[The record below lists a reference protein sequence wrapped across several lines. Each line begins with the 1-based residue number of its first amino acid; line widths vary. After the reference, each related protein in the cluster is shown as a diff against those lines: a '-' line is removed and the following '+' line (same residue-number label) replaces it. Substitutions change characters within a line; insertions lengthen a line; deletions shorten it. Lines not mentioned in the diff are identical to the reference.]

1 MNIDGVKSSYRG
13 DSEGRNNLF
22 PIFLKLENLNTL
34 IVGGGNVGLEKLN
47 AILNNSP
54 QAKVTLVAPEVKQEI
69 FVLQKAHKYLV
80 ILQKKYQTSDL
91 ENKQLVLVA
100 TDNKEL
106 NNQIKAEAFLA
117 NILCNVADTP
127 NECDFYLGSV
137 VQKGSLKLGISTNG
151 KSPTVAKKIKEVL
164 NEALPET
171 DLEQLL
177 DNVGEIRKSLTGDFQ
192 QKIIELNNVTKS
204 LVLDKKASNMSEDMI
219 PQLELATQGLNLV
232 DSLAFIAD
240 KFAGNLAF
248 STSLGQE
255 DQVITDAIFKND
267 LPIRVFTLDTGR
279 LFQESYEL
287 LDLTRAKY
295 KKPMEVFFPENS
307 SVQNLVNSKGMNSF
321 YESVENRKECC
332 FIRKVEPLNRALA
345 GVSIW
350 ITGLR
355 AEQSEGRNE
364 LSAFEFDASR
374 KIIKFNPLI
383 NWHYDEV
390 LDYLKTNK
398 VPDNPLH
405 KKGFISIGCQP
416 CTRAITEGEHP
427 RAGRWWW
434 EDSKKECGLHSN

>member
-1 MNIDGVKSSYRG
+1 M
-13 DSEGRNNLF
+13 NNLF

-34 IVGGGNVGLEKLN
+34 IVGGGNVGLEKLT

-54 QAKVTLVAPEVKQEI
+54 KAKVTVLAPEVRNEI
-69 FVLQKAHKYLV
+69 FELQKHHEFLI
-80 ILQKKYQTSDL
+80 ILQEKYSKEHL
-91 ENKQLVLVA
+91 SGKQLLLVA

-106 NNQIKAEAFLA
+106 NIAIKKDCEAE
-117 NILCNVADTP
+117 NILCNLADTP
-127 NECDFYLGSV
+127 DFCDFYLGSV

-151 KSPTVAKKIKEVL
+151 KSPTVAKRIKDVL
-164 NEALPET
+164 NEAFPD
-171 DLEQLL
+171 DLEELL
-177 DNVGEIRKSLTGDFQ
+177 NNIGEIRKSLTGDFQ
-192 QKIIELNNVTKS
+192 QKIIELNKTTKS
-204 LVLDKKASNMSEDMI
+204 LVLDKKEFKMNESTISE
-219 PQLELATQGLNLV
+219 LELATKDLNLA
-232 DSLAFIAD
+232 DSMKYLSDQFAD
-240 KFAGNLAF
+240 RVAF

-279 LFQESYEL
+279 LFQETYEL

-295 KKPMEVFFPENS
+295 KKAIEVFFPDNS
-307 SVQNLVNSKGMNSF
+307 SVQNLVNTKGMNSF

-332 FIRKVEPLNRALA
+332 FIRKVEPLNRALQ
-345 GVSIW
+345 GVGIW

-355 AEQSEGRNE
+355 AEQSEGRND
-364 LSAFEFDASR
+364 LSAFEWDASR
-374 KIIKFNPLI
+374 KIIKFNPLV

-390 LDYLKTNK
+390 LAYLKDNK

-416 CTRAITEGEHP
+416 CTRAIMEGEHP

-434 EDSKKECGLHSN
+434 EESKKECGLHST

>member
-1 MNIDGVKSSYRG
+1 M
-13 DSEGRNNLF
+13 NNLF

-34 IVGGGNVGLEKLN
+34 IVGGGNVGLEKLS
-47 AILNNSP
+47 AILANSP
-54 QAKVTLVAPEVKQEI
+54 EANISLVAPLVKEEVFE
-69 FVLQKAHKYLV
+69 LQKSHPKLV
-80 ILQKKYQTSDL
+80 ILQKKYETNDL

-100 TDNKEL
+100 TDDKEL
-106 NNQIKAEAFLA
+106 NKQIKAEAFLA

-127 NECDFYLGSV
+127 AECDFYLGSV

-151 KSPTVAKKIKEVL
+151 KSPTVAKRIKEVL

-171 DLEQLL
+171 ELEQLL
-177 DNVGEIRKSLTGDFQ
+177 DNVGEIRKSLKGDFQ
-192 QKIIELNNVTKS
+192 QKIIELNKVTKS
-204 LVLDKKASNMSEDMI
+204 LVLNKKESNMNEEMI
-219 PQLELATQGLNLV
+219 KELELATTGMDMVIVLKFLSEKYK
-232 DSLAFIAD
+232 DSI
-240 KFAGNLAF
+240 AF

-295 KKPMEVFFPENS
+295 KKPIEVFFPENS
-307 SVQNLVNSKGMNSF
+307 SVQNLVNTKGMNSF
-321 YESVENRKECC
+321 YDSVENRKECC

-355 AEQSEGRNE
+355 AEQSEGRSD

-374 KIIKFNPLI
+374 KIIKYNPLV

-398 VPDNPLH
+398 VPDNLLH

-416 CTRAITEGEHP
+416 CTRAIMEGENP

-434 EDSKKECGLHSN
+434 EESKKECGLHTA

>member
-1 MNIDGVKSSYRG
+1 M
-13 DSEGRNNLF
+13 NNLF

-34 IVGGGNVGLEKLN
+34 IVGGGNVGLEKLT

-54 QAKVTLVAPEVKQEI
+54 NANISLVAPLVKDEI
-69 FVLQKAHKYLV
+69 FDLQKSHPKLV
-80 ILQKKYQTSDL
+80 ILQRKYETNDL
-91 ENKQLVLVA
+91 DNKQLVLVA
-100 TDNKEL
+100 TDDKEL
-106 NNQIKAEAFLA
+106 NKQIKAEAFLA

-127 NECDFYLGSV
+127 SECDFYLGSV

-151 KSPTVAKKIKEVL
+151 KSPTVAKRIKEVL

-177 DNVGEIRKSLTGDFQ
+177 DNVGEIRKTLTGDFQ
-192 QKIIELNNVTKS
+192 QKIIELNKVTKN
-204 LVLDKKASNMSEDMI
+204 LVLDKKESNMSELMI
-219 PQLELATQGLNLV
+219 QELELATAGM
-232 DSLAFIAD
+232 DIAASL
-240 KFAGNLAF
+240 KFLSEKYNGNIAF

-295 KKPMEVFFPENS
+295 KKSIEVFFPDNS
-307 SVQNLVNSKGMNSF
+307 SVQNLVNTKGMNSF
-321 YESVENRKECC
+321 YESIENRKECC

-355 AEQSEGRNE
+355 AEQSEGRND
-364 LSAFEFDASR
+364 LSAFEFDAAR
-374 KIIKFNPLI
+374 KIIKYNPLV
-383 NWHYDEV
+383 NWHYNEV

-405 KKGFISIGCQP
+405 KKGFMSIGCQP
-416 CTRAITEGEHP
+416 CTRAIMEGEHP

-434 EDSKKECGLHSN
+434 EESKKECGLHMAL